1 LGGEP
6 AILRA
11 HRRTTQAISRLDEF
25 GAQGQWDEKYV
36 PDYLEISAHYADV
49 IKGHLFG
56 HVHASGLR
64 AFPDDR
70 VQTPLV
76 TASAV
81 SPIYN
86 NYPTYFVASYSR
98 KSGLCK
104 GLSILSVCAH
114 HMGQLLTVLGQLS

>member
-1 LGGEP
+1 VSWEASLLY
-6 AILRA
+6 AQTFA
-11 HRRTTQAISRLDEF
+11 TTHHTGHLPPCLDEF

-36 PDYLEISAHYADV
+36 PDYLEIVAQYADV

-98 KSGLCK
+98 KSGLYK
-104 GLSILSVCAH
+104 GLGILSTWDSCLH
-114 HMGQLLTVLGQLS
+114 F